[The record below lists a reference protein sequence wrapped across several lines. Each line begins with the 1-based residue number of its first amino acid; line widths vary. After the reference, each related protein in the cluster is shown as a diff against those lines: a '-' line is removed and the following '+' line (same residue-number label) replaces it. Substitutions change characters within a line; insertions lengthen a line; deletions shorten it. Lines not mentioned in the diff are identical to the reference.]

1 MITGYNTD
9 VRHRGVV
16 FHVQTEDKGLEKA
29 CIESLVYVGGQIVD
43 RKRSGYQA
51 LIENGGGKG
60 AVLELVEK
68 QHREMIAQI
77 RTGQMDGQ
85 VESELGPLEPGAP
98 APVPDAVPADSA
110 TASLDQVILD
120 YLSSEADQDHL
131 ILVMDAE
138 QEPRLGSETT
148 LSFLTKTSNAGRPV
162 PDTAISVR
170 LISTTS
176 EPSILARGATGP
188 EGKLKL
194 RIRIPPMPRGSA
206 ALIVTGTSEVGTAEI
221 KPLL

>member
-16 FHVQTEDKGLEKA
+16 FHVQTEDKGLDKA

-60 AVLELVEK
+60 AVLELLEK

-85 VESELGPLEPGAP
+85 VENELGPLEPGTRAE
-98 APVPDAVPADSA
+98 VPEAVPADSA

-120 YLSSEADQDHL
+120 YLSSEVEQDHL
-131 ILVMDAE
+131 ILVMDADE
-138 QEPRLGSETT
+138 EPRLGSETT

-162 PDTAISVR
+162 PDAAISVR

-176 EPSILARGATGP
+176 EPSILARGATGA

-206 ALIVTGTSEVGTAEI
+206 ALIVTGTSKVGTAEI
-221 KPLL
+221 KHLL